1 MYKNRNK
8 LVKITK
14 IYDLENRVN
23 FGSFK
28 ITILNVKLLLEAA
41 LIYLTKSSFKQDMKI
56 KICKEKNYNELFNN
70 VFLFRFRTECPSMT
84 MGWIYESCD

>member
-1 MYKNRNK
+1 MYKNGNK

-41 LIYLTKSSFKQDMKI
+41 LIYLTKSSFKGSVH
-56 KICKEKNYNELFNN
+56 EK
-70 VFLFRFRTECPSMT
+70 
-84 MGWIYESCD
+84 